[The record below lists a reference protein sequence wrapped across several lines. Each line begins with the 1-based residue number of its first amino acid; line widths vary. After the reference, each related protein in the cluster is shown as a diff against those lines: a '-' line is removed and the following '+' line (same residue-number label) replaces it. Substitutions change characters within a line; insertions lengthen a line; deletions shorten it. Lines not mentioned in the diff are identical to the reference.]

1 MEFVTLIGTLAV
13 AASTISFVPQAWNII
28 KQRRTRDISI
38 GTYSLTVTGFGLW
51 LTYGILRGEW
61 PLIVPNVLCL
71 AISAFILVMSL
82 LPQREKDAV
91 ADVLDPAI
99 EASHR
104 KTGPQ

>member
-1 MEFVTLIGTLAV
+1 
-13 AASTISFVPQAWNII
+13 
-28 KQRRTRDISI
+28 
-38 GTYSLTVTGFGLW
+38 
-51 LTYGILRGEW
+51 
-61 PLIVPNVLCL
+61 
-71 AISAFILVMSL
+71 MSL